1 MKETACDV
9 AIIGGG
15 AAGLA
20 AAAAAREGGAEKV
33 LLLERDHLLGGI
45 LPQCI
50 HTGFGL
56 LVFKEDLTGPEYIHR
71 WVEKSRG
78 MKVEAKLETMVLE
91 VGPDRVITA
100 TSTAGGMMRVKAG
113 AVVLAMGCRERTRGA
128 LAIPGTRPAGIFT
141 AGQAQRF
148 VNIEGYMPGERVVIL
163 GSGDVGMIMARRLT
177 FEGAK
182 VEAVVEVLPW
192 VGGLMRN
199 KVQCLDDF
207 GIPLLLSHTVTQI
220 CGNQRVTAVKVA
232 EVDADRQPD
241 LKTERTIGCDTLL
254 LSVGLIPE
262 NELTEK
268 CGIEMDAV
276 TGGAL
281 LDDRLETSV
290 PGIFACG
297 NVAHVCDIVDNVT
310 QMGLAAGREA
320 ARFAGGKA
328 APERDYIRLKAG
340 ENVRYVI
347 PQRVSRRSL
356 LEGNV
361 QVQLRV
367 ARPGVNV
374 RLSIKAGGEPVYRL
388 PKKAVH
394 PGEALVGE
402 LSPKFAGLFGK
413 ADELVVDVEPLKK
426 QGA

>member
-1 MKETACDV
+1 MKEYSCDV
-9 AIIGGG
+9 AVIGGG

-20 AAAAAREGGAEKV
+20 AAAAAREAGAERV
-33 LLLERDHLLGGI
+33 LILERDRLLGGI

-56 LVFKEDLTGPEYIHR
+56 VVFQEDLTGPEYIHR
-71 WVEKSRG
+71 WLGKAASL
-78 MKVEAKLETMVLE
+78 KVESKLNTMVLE
-91 VGPDRVITA
+91 VGPDRKILA
-100 TSTAGGMMRVKAG
+100 ASADEGMMALKAG

-148 VNIEGYMPGERVVIL
+148 VNIEGWMPGERVVIL

-182 VEAVVEVLPW
+182 VEAVVEVLPY

-207 GIPLLLSHTVTQI
+207 GIPLLLSHTVTNI
-220 CGNQRVTAVKVA
+220 RGNQRLTGVTVA
-232 EVDADRQPD
+232 KVDADRNPVAG
-241 LKTERTIGCDTLL
+241 TERNFDCDTLL

-262 NELTEK
+262 NELTER
-268 CGIEMDAV
+268 CGIEMDKV
-276 TGGAL
+276 TGGAA
-281 LDDRLETSV
+281 LDEKLETSV
-290 PGIFACG
+290 PGVFACG

-310 QMGLAAGREA
+310 QMGLTAGAEAAKFAAGKGA
-320 ARFAGGKA
+320 A
-328 APERDYIRLKAG
+328 ERDYVKISAG
-340 ENVRYVI
+340 ENVRYIV

-356 LEGNV
+356 LERNIPV
-361 QVQLRV
+361 HLRV
-367 ARPGVNV
+367 ARPDQNV
-374 RLSIKAGGEPVYRL
+374 RLSIRAGNEQVFKA

-394 PGEALVGE
+394 PGEALIGE
-402 LSPKFAGLFGK
+402 LSPKS
-413 ADELVVDVEPLKK
+413 ADYFRNTSELVVDVEPLVKRK
-426 QGA
+426 